1 MSTPRPPARPAAPAP
16 AAVTVSAGGWLVVAM
31 VVLGIGGGLLLGWL
45 ELVALG
51 AVALGVAVAAGLF
64 IVGRTSGRVEIAV
77 VDRHVVAGGTAVV
90 AVRAFND
97 SGSRIRA
104 RTVELTVRP
113 VSGSTSAPGGA
124 GSSFT
129 SASSGAAGSSFASA
143 PGGGAG
149 ASFTRLIELPAV
161 PRGVTR
167 EVEVLVPALR
177 RGIIAL
183 GPVVVVRRDPL
194 GLARRESVLSGTGEL
209 YVHPATVP
217 LAVRSTGLLRD
228 LEGTPTSDLTDSDM
242 SFHALRPYVPG
253 DDRRHIHWKSTAR
266 AGAFL
271 VRQFEQTRRSHLIV
285 VQSQAPEDYASAE
298 EFELAVSVVASIGV
312 RAIADGATVSVY
324 AGGAR
329 GPVPTPAA
337 TAGAFARSTRGGSPR
352 NGITSAYGATA
363 ADGAKSTRAATAS
376 GGAPSGTEAR
386 IGARFGGKERAARS
400 GGRLRTRAPRDL
412 LDDLSGVEELSG
424 APRLT
429 ALARSVGEAASDA
442 SVVFLACGSPVTAR
456 QVRAAASHFPTGVEV
471 IAVVAEPESPP
482 ALVRIDALRI
492 TRIGYLDDLARTLTR
507 AAGT

>member
-1 MSTPRPPARPAAPAP
+1 MSTPRPPAPPAAPAP

-31 VVLGIGGGLLLGWL
+31 AVLGIGGGLLLGWL

-64 IVGRTSGRVEIAV
+64 IVGRTSGRVEISV

-97 SGSRIRA
+97 AGSRIRA

-113 VSGSTSAPGGA
+113 VSGSTAASSGAA
-124 GSSFT
+124 GSSSTSAPSGAAGSSST
-129 SASSGAAGSSFASA
+129 SASSGAAGSSF
-143 PGGGAG
+143 
-149 ASFTRLIELPAV
+149 TRLVELPAV

-242 SFHALRPYVPG
+242 SFHALRSYVPG

-298 EFELAVSVVASIGV
+298 EFELTVSVVASIGV

-329 GPVPTPAA
+329 GPAAPNATPGAA
-337 TAGAFARSTRGGSPR
+337 AGAR
-352 NGITSAYGATA
+352 
-363 ADGAKSTRAATAS
+363 AKSTRAETA
-376 GGAPSGTEAR
+376 GGAPQSGSAR
-386 IGARFGGKERAARS
+386 AGGRGRGARS

-412 LDDLSGVEELSG
+412 LDDLSGVEELPG

-429 ALARSVGEAASDA
+429 AVARSVGEAASDA

-456 QVRAAASHFPTGVEV
+456 QLRAAASHFPTGVEV